1 MKATKIS
8 NHWLLE
14 ADGFLTENEER
25 TIEERSFFKTI
36 RVTEENLE
44 AFREA
49 TDAEVAE
56 WEEYKRK
63 QEENLP
69 N

>member
-1 MKATKIS
+1 MRANEGKYLTQR
-8 NHWLLE
+8 
-14 ADGFLTENEER
+14 ADLP
-25 TIEERSFFKTI
+25 IEERIFVKEISGVNAT
-36 RVTEENLE
+36 TEY
-44 AFREA
+44 FREA
-49 TDAEVAE
+49 TESEVAE